1 MLCFLEVMKLLAKT
15 KDEIKLKT
23 ENPDDLWYLSQI
35 IDQGDLVKGKTVRKI
50 KIGEEDQRK
59 QKVVKKSIFIEIK
72 VEKVEFSKTTNV
84 LRIGGTITQ
93 GPEDISKGEHHTFN
107 IEENTIITIK
117 KEKWLKYQLD
127 KVKDA
132 CSTKPS
138 KILICCFDREE
149 AYFALMK
156 KQGYSLL
163 SNIKGEVQKK
173 AEEQRISK
181 NFYSEI
187 IAQLKNYSDKYKITS
202 IILASPAFW
211 KEELMKELKDDD
223 LKKKI
228 IQATCSAVGKTA
240 INEVLKRDEIKRV
253 LHDDRTTKEINLVEE
268 LLSEIK
274 NNGQAVYSTKE
285 TENAANTGAVRDLLV
300 TDSLI
305 QKSRQQDN
313 YERIENIMKITE
325 STKGNVNIISSEH
338 SGGKELD
345 GLGGIGAILRYKL
358 NY

>member
-1 MLCFLEVMKLLAKT
+1 MKQLGKT
-15 KDEIKLKT
+15 KEEMKVKV
-23 ENPDDLWYLSQI
+23 ENLDDLWYLSQI

-59 QKVVKKSIFIEIK
+59 QKVVKKSIFIEVK
-72 VEKVEFSKTTNV
+72 VEKVEFSKTTDV
-84 LRIGGTITQ
+84 LRIGGVITQ
-93 GPEDISKGEHHTFN
+93 VPDDISKGEHHTFN
-107 IEENTIITIK
+107 IEENTTITIK
-117 KEKWLKYQLD
+117 KERWLQYQID
-127 KVKDA
+127 KIKDA
-132 CSTKPS
+132 CSTKVS

-163 SNIKGEVQKK
+163 SSIKGEVQKK
-173 AEEQRISK
+173 AEEQRITK

-187 IAQLKNYSDKYKITS
+187 INQLKNYSDKYKITS

-223 LKKKI
+223 LKRKI

-253 LHDDRTTKEINLVEE
+253 LHDDRITKEINLVEE
-268 LLSEIK
+268 LLFEIK
-274 NNGQAVYSTKE
+274 NNGQAVYGLKE
-285 TENAANTGAVRDLLV
+285 TENAANAGAVRDLLV

-305 QKSRQQDN
+305 QKARQEDN
-313 YERIENIMKITE
+313 YERIEAVMKITE
-325 STKGNVNIISSEH
+325 STKGSVNLVSSEH
-338 SGGKELD
+338 AGGKKLD
-345 GLGGIGAILRYKL
+345 GLGGIAAILRYKL